1 MGPAGIRMK
10 SPAIAD
16 RRRHLADKDLVVR
29 RVGEP
34 IATQTG
40 MITTTTGVN
49 TTPAE
54 KADMGVTQPIYNN
67 VSISATAGQAATTA
81 IDTSPLRPTMVT
93 NAMYEVERRT
103 TVVGLLA
110 A

>member
-1 MGPAGIRMK
+1 MGPAGIRTK

-16 RRRHLADKDLVVR
+16 RRRHLADKDLVVI

-40 MITTTTGVN
+40 MITTTMGVN

-54 KADMGVTQPIYNN
+54 KADMGVTQPIYN

-81 IDTSPLRPTMVT
+81 IDTSPLRPTMAT

-103 TVVGLLA
+103 TAVGLLA